1 MLRGLIVAIAML
13 AATSAQANALT
24 PEDQQRFGSLVQK
37 AFTFSDDLNAAG
49 RAAFAAGGI
58 TPLETTCLLSLRGN
72 AALFFSTM
80 NSLYVLVAIDVAVID
95 RRDEAAVLGYLQK
108 EIRASPS
115 VFGALRHETNAGLGH
130 VCVEWGSCGERSGV
144 PAPARRRQFV
154 DPGDKQK
161 ARSLTACVAPP
172 PRMNA

>member
-1 MLRGLIVAIAML
+1 MLRGIIVAIAML

-24 PEDQQRFGSLVQK
+24 PEDQQRVGGLVQK
-37 AFTFSDDLNAAG
+37 ASTFSDDLNAAG

-58 TPLETTCLLSLRGN
+58 TPLETTCLLSLRDN

-95 RRDEAAVLGYLQK
+95 RRDETAVLGYLQK

-115 VFGALRHETNAGLGH
+115 VFGALRQETNAGLGT
-130 VCVEWGSCGERSGV
+130 CASNGV
-144 PAPARRRQFV
+144 VAARGQEFLRLLDDASSLIQWISKRQ
-154 DPGDKQK
+154 GH
-161 ARSLTACVAPP
+161 
-172 PRMNA
+172 